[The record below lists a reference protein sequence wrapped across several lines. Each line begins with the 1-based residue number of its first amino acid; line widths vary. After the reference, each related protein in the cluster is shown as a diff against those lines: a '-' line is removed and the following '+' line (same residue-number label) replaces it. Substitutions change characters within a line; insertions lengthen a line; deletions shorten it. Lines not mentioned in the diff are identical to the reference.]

1 MRRSQHDHAK
11 GETALQERH
20 LLISP
25 YVDREHRGRFA
36 DRNSALPFVST
47 EYLLF
52 VHHSDVLFELRT
64 PAHKFATTP
73 VDASSPSTLLENIGI
88 DLAKANSGTVA
99 RLDKA
104 ELIRLSSIVSL
115 LLDVDMDVSDQLSLE
130 VRAAYI
136 SSRRNSP
143 RSSMK

>member
-25 YVDREHRGRFA
+25 A
-36 DRNSALPFVST
+36 DRNSASSLPFVST
-47 EYLLF
+47 ECLLF
-52 VHHSDVLFELRT
+52 VHRILIVPTVRTQGALFLEDFDVLFELRT
-64 PAHKFATTP
+64 PAHKFAITP

-88 DLAKANSGTVA
+88 DLARANSGTVA

-104 ELIRLSSIVSL
+104 ELIRLSSI
-115 LLDVDMDVSDQLSLE
+115 
-130 VRAAYI
+130 I
-136 SSRRNSP
+136 SFASGCKHGSF
-143 RSSMK
+143 